1 MSLNTRDQITSHLT
15 DMLALERHLQRAL
28 DVQLAVMDDTAGMA
42 RELRKVQQT
51 CGRHVDAL
59 DALTRRRNAGRSV
72 PRKSVKEAASAM
84 LGVSAIAV
92 DFVRT
97 EQLPKNLPEDYAAV
111 SLMCVG
117 YVMVHR
123 AALSRGEV
131 DVIDLAYRC
140 LQAHSRS
147 TLLLRSA
154 DPTRGMRSER
164 RVTYAVER
172 ADATPTAMSRRVD
185 PDQIQRLEFP
195 MTGTDQATSA
205 SGD

>member
-1 MSLNTRDQITSHLT
+1 MLLSSRDQITSHLT
-15 DMLALERHLQRAL
+15 DMLALERHLQHAL
-28 DVQLAVMDDTAGMA
+28 DVQLSVMDDTVGSA

-51 CGRHVDAL
+51 CTRHVDAL
-59 DALTRRRNAGRSV
+59 DALVRRRHAGRAV
-72 PRKSVKEAASAM
+72 QRKSVKEAASAM

-147 TLLLRSA
+147 TLLLRTA
-154 DPTRGMRSER
+154 DPARGKRGER
-164 RVTYAVER
+164 QVRYSVE
-172 ADATPTAMSRRVD
+172 
-185 PDQIQRLEFP
+185 
-195 MTGTDQATSA
+195 
-205 SGD
+205 